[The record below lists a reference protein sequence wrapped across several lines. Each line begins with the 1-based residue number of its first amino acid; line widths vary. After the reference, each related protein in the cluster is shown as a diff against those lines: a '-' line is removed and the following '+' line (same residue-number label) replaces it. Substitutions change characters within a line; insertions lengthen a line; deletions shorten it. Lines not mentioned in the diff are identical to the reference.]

1 MPGNI
6 DILSAMICSNQP
18 DELQRN
24 ELKNYLD
31 VIVKDRIYEDNQK
44 ICSKLM
50 ELSAMLTRFKPIND
64 RLHKPAE

>member
-31 VIVKDRIYEDNQK
+31 VIVKDRIYEDNKK
-44 ICSKLM
+44 ICSKVL
-50 ELSAMLTRFKPIND
+50 ELSAMLSRFKPMND
-64 RLHKPAE
+64 KLHNLVE